1 MRVHA
6 FLVIDGFASCTPSF
20 PLLEKKGEKR
30 TLREG
35 YAPSLRTLLQVETL
49 RSSHNRKE
57 RAPAEA
63 TPARLFWRI
72 RTALFNVS
80 SPRRKTSDLRF
91 GLRFLTVIER
101 LRKNVRV
108 WKNRRFLLAAWKASG
123 SQKAL
128 RCFGG
133 GVGRRRVGKAAW
145 KFCSGKGIFEGEGH

>member
-63 TPARLFWRI
+63 IGARLFWRI

-80 SPRRKTSDLRF
+80 SPRRKTSEICF
-91 GLRFLTVIER
+91 GLRFLLVAERFCDFIIHFVLFILNITNIPLLLPDDR
-101 LRKNVRV
+101 LRE
-108 WKNRRFLLAAWKASG
+108 
-123 SQKAL
+123 
-128 RCFGG
+128 
-133 GVGRRRVGKAAW
+133 GVFVTADPA
-145 KFCSGKGIFEGEGH
+145 

>member
-1 MRVHA
+1 MRVYA

-63 TPARLFWRI
+63 IGARLFWRI

-91 GLRFLTVIER
+91 GLRFLTMIE
-101 LRKNVRV
+101 
-108 WKNRRFLLAAWKASG
+108 
-123 SQKAL
+123 AL
-128 RCFGG
+128 RRKFG
-133 GVGRRRVGKAAW
+133 A
-145 KFCSGKGIFEGEGH
+145 